1 MSIVLYISPDPRFEA
16 RLDAVLGRGSSS
28 RQRWHDDFGRIN
40 PNRIVEACG
49 GSDVEVVCVGPGLP
63 PAMVLGIASAFDRER
78 PDVCVLLL
86 AEPTAELWAG
96 ALRTGARDV
105 IAPGTD
111 VATLTGALR
120 RAMEVARRRR
130 STLERAANRD
140 EPTTANKVITVL
152 SPKGGSGKTTI
163 ATNLAVGL
171 GRLHPGEVV
180 LVDLDL
186 QFGDVAASLGLT
198 PTQSMADVTQAPTN
212 LDATMLKVFLTKH
225 GSGVYALCAPETPNE
240 ADAISTSDIGT
251 VIDLLRA
258 EFRYVIIDT
267 GAGLNELD
275 LIAVEVSTDL
285 LFVGSM
291 DVASARSL
299 RKELDILDRLGLLSS
314 ARHLIL
320 NRSDAKV
327 GMDAKD
333 IEALLGMPVAVS
345 VPSSRLIPI
354 SCNEGQPVLESAA
367 RSPVARALEQL
378 VDRFTRRK
386 SPEPSPSGLRRI
398 GRKES
403 P

>member
-1 MSIVLYISPDPRFEA
+1 M
-16 RLDAVLGRGSSS
+16 
-28 RQRWHDDFGRIN
+28 
-40 PNRIVEACG
+40 
-49 GSDVEVVCVGPGLP
+49 
-63 PAMVLGIASAFDRER
+63 
-78 PDVCVLLL
+78 
-86 AEPTAELWAG
+86 
-96 ALRTGARDV
+96 
-105 IAPGTD
+105 
-111 VATLTGALR
+111 
-120 RAMEVARRRR
+120 
-130 STLERAANRD
+130 
-140 EPTTANKVITVL
+140 
-152 SPKGGSGKTTI
+152 
-163 ATNLAVGL
+163 
-171 GRLHPGEVV
+171 
-180 LVDLDL
+180 
-186 QFGDVAASLGLT
+186 
-198 PTQSMADVTQAPTN
+198 
-212 LDATMLKVFLTKH
+212 
-225 GSGVYALCAPETPNE
+225 
-240 ADAISTSDIGT
+240 
-251 VIDLLRA
+251 IDLLRA